1 MNFLIL
7 KKTLYGLWIT
17 IVLIFLLIVLIY
29 PDLFSAENIYSV
41 LNEYENFAWGAY
53 IFISFISGF
62 FVLPSTPFVLAGV
75 LLFPQYPIVV
85 LCVSMFAILS
95 SASIV
100 YYFSDAIGVSDYLES
115 KYPQKVAIVKEKLSG
130 PKSFLFVFFWA
141 LIPIFPTDLMCYVS
155 GIIKL
160 NYWKLFF
167 GVLLGEGII
176 NSLYVFGGVELIKQF
191 LHNI

>member
-1 MNFLIL
+1 
-7 KKTLYGLWIT
+7 
-17 IVLIFLLIVLIY
+17 
-29 PDLFSAENIYSV
+29 
-41 LNEYENFAWGAY
+41 
-53 IFISFISGF
+53 
-62 FVLPSTPFVLAGV
+62 
-75 LLFPQYPIVV
+75 
-85 LCVSMFAILS
+85 MFAILS

-100 YYFSDAIGVSDYLES
+100 YYFSDIIGVSTYLER
-115 KYPQKVAIVKEKLSG
+115 KYPKRVATIKDKLNG
-130 PKSFLFVFFWA
+130 PKSFFFVFFWA
-141 LIPIFPTDLMCYVS
+141 LIPIFPTDLICYVS

>member
-1 MNFLIL
+1 MNFVIL
-7 KKTLYGLWIT
+7 KKTLYALWISV
-17 IVLIFLLIVLIY
+17 VLIFLVVVIVF
-29 PDLFSAENIYSV
+29 PDLFTAENIYKV
-41 LNEYENFAWGAY
+41 LSEYKNFVWGVY

-62 FVLPSTPFVLAGV
+62 FVLPSTPFVLAGI
-75 LLFPQYPIVV
+75 LLFPQHPIAV
-85 LCVSMFAILS
+85 LGISMFAILS

-100 YYFSDAIGVSDYLES
+100 YYFSDIIGVSKYLER
-115 KYPQKVAIVKEKLSG
+115 KYPKRVATIKDKLNG
-130 PKSFLFVFFWA
+130 PKSFFFVFFWA
-141 LIPIFPTDLMCYVS
+141 LIPIFPTDLICYVS

-167 GVLLGEGII
+167 GVLLGEGIV

>member
-1 MNFLIL
+1 MNFVIL
-7 KKTLYGLWIT
+7 KKTLYALWIA
-17 IVLIFLLIVLIY
+17 IVLIFLLVVIIF
-29 PDLFSAENIYSV
+29 PDLFTAENIYRV
-41 LNEYENFAWGAY
+41 LSEYKNFVWGAY

-62 FVLPSTPFVLAGV
+62 FVLPSTPFVLAGI
-75 LLFPQYPIVV
+75 LLFPQHPVAV
-85 LCVSMFAILS
+85 LGISMFAILS

-100 YYFSDAIGVSDYLES
+100 YYFSDIIGVSTYLER
-115 KYPQKVAIVKEKLSG
+115 KYPKRVATIKDKLNG
-130 PKSFLFVFFWA
+130 PKSFFFVFFWA
-141 LIPIFPTDLMCYVS
+141 LIPIFPTDLICYVS

>member
-1 MNFLIL
+1 MNVVIL
-7 KKTLYGLWIT
+7 KKTLYVLWIA
-17 IVLIFLLIVLIY
+17 IVMVFLLVVIIF
-29 PDLFSAENIYSV
+29 PDLFTAENIYRV
-41 LNEYENFAWGAY
+41 LSEYKNFVLGAY
-53 IFISFISGF
+53 IFVSFISGF

-75 LLFPQYPIVV
+75 LLFPQHPIAV
-85 LCVSMFAILS
+85 LCISMFAILS

-100 YYFSDAIGVSDYLES
+100 YYFSDIIGVSSYLER
-115 KYPQKVAIVKEKLSG
+115 KYPKKVATIKDKLNG
-130 PKSFLFVFFWA
+130 PKSFFFVFFWA
-141 LIPIFPTDLMCYVS
+141 LIPIFPTDLICYVS

>member
-1 MNFLIL
+1 MNVVIL
-7 KKTLYGLWIT
+7 KKTLYALWIA
-17 IVLIFLLIVLIY
+17 IVLVFLLVVIIF
-29 PDLFSAENIYSV
+29 PDLFTAENIYSV
-41 LNEYENFAWGAY
+41 LSEYKNFVWGAY
-53 IFISFISGF
+53 IFVSFISGF

-75 LLFPQYPIVV
+75 LLFPQYPIAV

-100 YYFSDAIGVSDYLES
+100 YYFSDIIGVSSYLEK
-115 KYPQKVAIVKEKLSG
+115 KYPKKVATIKEKLNG
-130 PKSFLFVFFWA
+130 PKSFFFVFFWA
-141 LIPIFPTDLMCYVS
+141 LIPIFPTDLICYVS

-176 NSLYVFGGVELIKQF
+176 NSLYVFGGVELIRQF